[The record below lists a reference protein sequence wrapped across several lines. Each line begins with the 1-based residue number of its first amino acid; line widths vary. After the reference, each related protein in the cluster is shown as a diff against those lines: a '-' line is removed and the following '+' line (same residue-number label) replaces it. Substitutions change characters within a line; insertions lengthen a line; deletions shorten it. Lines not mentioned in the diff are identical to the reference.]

1 MEQVCAMCSLCSYGS
16 THCYLF
22 SLKKWSLLHRPAQ
35 ILLAVKAKHSKDRR
49 RLRSH
54 FSSNV
59 CMVTCCSSAGIK
71 SSFGS
76 PGTQKH
82 PQRQGRRSR
91 SKGEGNV
98 LVFFPF
104 LWKFGGGVL
113 LGFFLSC
120 GANNI
125 MLLQT
130 DSTRRRMAKRAVQ
143 KLIFQIQ
150 TQKAWGLM
158 DERQQE
164 QIIVDTTKDSQVS
177 HFLHQSV

>member
-1 MEQVCAMCSLCSYGS
+1 MNLLHVMEKVCAMCFLCSYGS
-16 THCYLF
+16 THCYYF
-22 SLKKWSLLHRPAQ
+22 HSRNESLLHRPAQ
-35 ILLAVKAKHSKDRR
+35 ILLTGKAKNSKDLW

-82 PQRQGRRSR
+82 PQGQGRHSR

-104 LWKFGGGVL
+104 LWKFGRGVL
-113 LGFFLSC
+113 LVLVFFFLVV
-120 GANNI
+120 
-125 MLLQT
+125 QT
-130 DSTRRRMAKRAVQ
+130 I
-143 KLIFQIQ
+143 LCYC
-150 TQKAWGLM
+150 
-158 DERQQE
+158 RQPAQQGGWLRE
-164 QIIVDTTKDSQVS
+164 
-177 HFLHQSV
+177 LCRN